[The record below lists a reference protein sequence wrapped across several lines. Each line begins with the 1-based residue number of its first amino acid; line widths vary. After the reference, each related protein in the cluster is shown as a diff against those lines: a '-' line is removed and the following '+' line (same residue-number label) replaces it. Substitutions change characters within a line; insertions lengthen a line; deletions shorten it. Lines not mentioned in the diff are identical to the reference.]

1 MKSQSKNWMIG
12 IIITVA
18 LAVVIIF
25 AAISASSRNHS
36 PNATPNQNQ
45 PTATHITDD
54 DPLQEYLE
62 DQNEIMSDMM
72 EDMETEPSGNAAVDF
87 LKGMIPHHESAIE
100 MSESYLEHGGTNNEL
115 KEMAN
120 NIIQVQ
126 KKEIEEMD
134 RLIQKIEDTGETDSQ
149 KEQKYLDA
157 YQKMMSS
164 HQNMNHTA
172 SNAQDVEQAF
182 ANGMIMHHQM
192 AVEMSRII
200 LDNTEQKDV
209 RDLAQ
214 SIITAQEKEI
224 EQMRKI
230 TDKNP
235 D

>member
-45 PTATHITDD
+45 PTTTHITDD

-72 EDMETEPSGNAAVDF
+72 EDMEIEPSGNAAVDF

-115 KEMAN
+115 KEMAK

-134 RLIQKIEDTGETDSQ
+134 HLIQKIEDTGETDSQ